1 MAVIGDLREFSLINL
16 IQVNCIDRKTAK
28 LTVTDEEKEAVI
40 FFESGEITHAEYE
53 GLTGA
58 SAIYRAL
65 GLSRG
70 QFKLE
75 DGVTSP
81 LRTNTRPW
89 AELLLEGMRL
99 LDEKRLGDASPA
111 ERVAREI
118 SRIPKVKSCAIGSEE
133 GALEAALGGE
143 QPKAEAALAAFV
155 IGRARLLG
163 EQLGLGSPLHLV
175 ALGGEPTLIGRSG
188 DKSTLISL
196 RREAGALA
204 AGERDRLISM
214 ALSVIRRLA

>member
-1 MAVIGDLREFSLINL
+1 MAVIGDLREFSLVNL

-28 LTVTDEEKEAVI
+28 LTVTAEEKEAVI
-40 FFESGEITHAEYE
+40 FFENGEITHAEYD

-58 SAIYRAL
+58 GAIYRAL

-75 DGVTSP
+75 DGLTSP

-99 LDEKRLGDASPA
+99 LDEKRLGDAGPA
-111 ERVAREI
+111 ERMVREI
-118 SRIPKVKSCAIGSEE
+118 SRIPRIKNCTIGSAD
-133 GALEAALGGE
+133 GALEAALGAE
-143 QPKAEAALAAFV
+143 QPKSDAALAAFV
-155 IGRARLLG
+155 AGRARLLG
-163 EQLGLGSPLHLV
+163 EQLGLGSLLHAV
-175 ALGGEPTLIGRSG
+175 AFGSEPILIGRSG
-188 DKSTLISL
+188 DKLTLVSL
-196 RREAGALA
+196 RKEAGGLA

-214 ALSVIRRLA
+214 ALSIIRRLA